1 MTNKALLKKVVPF
14 ILFLSILL
22 ALPLQIYGTDSS
34 AGITIS
40 TPSHHITIGSSVTM
54 AATTNPTGLYV
65 NWISSNTSIAT
76 INASGVITGISAGT
90 VNIVAYCYNPST
102 SSTLSATV
110 SITVHDDPIG
120 LDDGTNY
127 YLLNHGY
134 DKVMTTGGTSDI
146 NYTNVYAIE
155 RDSSAATQWRL
166 EILPDGMAQLISVGS
181 STNKCLTVNGTNL
194 CICTNT
200 QSANQK
206 FIIERSETQ
215 FYEGYYLIRYGDM
228 YVACYSDY
236 NVYLVSG
243 VVRRAYWSISKVE
256 KGDADMFSFDYTGFD
271 TTANNSL
278 FETTMTT
285 AGYNAYSWENDP
297 ASDAYEYLYDT
308 DDIFV
313 FRGHGNAGIIEF
325 RSSSGVSTGAISV
338 NSTVCSAYEDSN
350 GNGVGNDR
358 HYIDSLPNNSLSS
371 LRVVLYIGC
380 STGKDITKNG
390 ITYNLVEATYN
401 KGAHYVLGTTQTV
414 YTNNSD
420 DFLEAFLNS
429 VNEGKNVKLSVQHA
443 LEATGSN
450 VPLVDEDGNEYNGSY
465 PIYSI
470 GDEKQYLD

>member
-1 MTNKALLKKVVPF
+1 MIKKALTNKVVSF
-14 ILFLSILL
+14 VLFLTILL
-22 ALPLQIYGTDSS
+22 ALPLQIYGTDSA

-54 AATTNPTGLYV
+54 SATTNPTGLYV
-65 NWISSNTSIAT
+65 NWISSNTAIAT
-76 INASGVITGISAGT
+76 INSSGIVTGVSAGT
-90 VNIVAYCYNPST
+90 ANIVAHCYNPATST
-102 SSTLSATV
+102 TLSSV
-110 SITVHDDPIG
+110 ISITVHDDPIG
-120 LDDGTNY
+120 LTDDTTY
-127 YLLNHGY
+127 YLLNHGN
-134 DKVMTTGGTSDI
+134 DKVMTTGGASDI
-146 NYTNVYAIE
+146 NYTNVYAAT
-155 RDSSAATQWRL
+155 RDASAATQWRL
-166 EILPDGMAQLISVGS
+166 DILPDGMAQLISVGS
-181 STNKCLTVNGTNL
+181 ATNKCLTVNGTNL

-215 FYEGYYLIRYGDM
+215 LYEGYYLIRYGDM

-256 KGDADMFSFDYTGFD
+256 KGDADLYSFDYTGYD
-271 TTANNSL
+271 TTANNEL

-313 FRGHGNAGIIEF
+313 YRGHAAPGMIAFKDDDGSRYGGIFVNNAVGDNMF
-325 RSSSGVSTGAISV
+325 YPRSDQF
-338 NSTVCSAYEDSN
+338 C
-350 GNGVGNDR
+350 
-358 HYIDSLPNNSLSS
+358 IDALESNSLSN

-380 STGKDITKNG
+380 STGADITING
-390 ITYNLVEATYN
+390 ITCNLVDSTYE

-429 VNEGKNVKLSVQHA
+429 VNEGKNIQLCIQHA
-443 LEATGSN
+443 IEATGTN
-450 VPLVDEDGNEYNGSY
+450 VTLEDEDGNEYKGSY

-470 GDEKQYLD
+470 GDKKQYLD

>member
-1 MTNKALLKKVVPF
+1 MIKKTLTNKVVSF
-14 ILFLSILL
+14 VLFLTILL
-22 ALPLQIYGTDSS
+22 ALPLQIYGTDST

-54 AATTNPTGLYV
+54 SATTNPTGLYV
-65 NWISSNTSIAT
+65 NWISSNTAIAT
-76 INASGVITGISAGT
+76 INSSGIVTGVSAGT
-90 VNIVAYCYNPST
+90 VNIVAHCYNPET
-102 SSTLSATV
+102 SSTLSAIV
-110 SITVHDDPIG
+110 SVTVHDNPIG
-120 LDDGTNY
+120 LTDDTTY
-127 YLLNHGY
+127 YLLNYGY
-134 DKVMTTGGTSDI
+134 NKVMTTGGVSDI
-146 NYTNVYAIE
+146 NYTNVYATT
-155 RDSSAATQWRL
+155 RDASTATQWRL
-166 EILPDGMAQLISVGS
+166 DILTDGMAQLISVGS
-181 STNKCLTVNGTNL
+181 ATNKCLTVNGTNL

-236 NVYLVSG
+236 NVYLISNVN
-243 VVRRAYWSISKVE
+243 RRAYWSISKVE
-256 KGDADMFSFDYTGFD
+256 KGDADLFSFDYTGFD
-271 TTANNSL
+271 TTANNEL

-308 DDIFV
+308 DDIYV

-325 RSSSGVSTGAISV
+325 RSSSGISTGAISV
-338 NSTVCSAYEDSN
+338 NSTVCSEYGQVD
-350 GNGVGNDR
+350 GDGVGNDR
-358 HYIDSLPNNSLSS
+358 HYIDSLPDNSLAS

-380 STGKDITKNG
+380 STGKDIIKNG
-390 ITYNLVEATYN
+390 ITYNLVEATYD

-429 VNEGKNVKLSVQHA
+429 VNEGKNIQLCIQHA
-443 LEATGSN
+443 IEATGTN
-450 VPLVDEDGNEYNGSY
+450 VTLEDEDGNEYKGSY

-470 GDEKQYLD
+470 GDKKQYLD